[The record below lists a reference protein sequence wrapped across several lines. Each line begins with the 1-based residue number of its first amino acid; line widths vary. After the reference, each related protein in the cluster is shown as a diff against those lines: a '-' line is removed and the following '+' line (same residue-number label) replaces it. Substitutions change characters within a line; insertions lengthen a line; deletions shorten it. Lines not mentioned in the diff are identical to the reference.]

1 MCVTCWG
8 MLWLSRIVWSSAD
21 RQRGENK
28 LELVSDI
35 PSAHISLSSLLDIS
49 SHSSSEGST
58 HTHTHSVNIPS
69 HSLCLV
75 FSDTNTEIIPLISH
89 ISRKILRIAYNS
101 RLPCSTINTHA
112 HSPSEQHMLTMISS
126 DVCCADSS
134 ALASR
139 NSSLSLLKPTDT
151 QQNHRSNCL
160 GYLYTYSDVKL
171 IL

>member
-8 MLWLSRIVWSSAD
+8 MLWLSRVVWSSAD

-58 HTHTHSVNIPS
+58 DTHKHRVNIPL
-69 HSLCLV
+69 HYLCLIS
-75 FSDTNTEIIPLISH
+75 SDTNTEIIPLILH
-89 ISRKILRIAYNS
+89 ISNKKILMTAYNILVFPQAPT
-101 RLPCSTINTHA
+101 RYKHRHT

-139 NSSLSLLKPTDT
+139 NSSLSLFKPTDT
-151 QQNHRSNCL
+151 TKPQN
-160 GYLYTYSDVKL
+160 
-171 IL
+171 